1 MKLIDIKSVYSNM
14 STIMDI
20 SDELSLI
27 KMLMRVEVSDLLEN
41 KDEFFSILESLELSH
56 MDNGF
61 MELTKDNEIYFL
73 DFYKWLVNLNSD
85 FDLSIND
92 KSIDIF
98 SLTSDEVNNLM
109 NK

>member
-1 MKLIDIKSVYSNM
+1 
-14 STIMDI
+14 MDI